1 MLRAFLEPK
10 ALAVNAELCTSLCL
24 PDVILAAETGPHQLA
39 KACNYS
45 LEGTTPTRCWS
56 LRICLT
62 GAGWG
67 GLVIALFLWEQ
78 KNALIE
84 GKQLLATSYCSQR
97 HVEELDDMVFEVEPS
112 ESHYDERE
120 SVHKCPLCN
129 TEIKSIRF
137 VRPDATMAGLIQ

>member
-67 GLVIALFLWEQ
+67 GLVIALFPWEQ

-84 GKQLLATSYCSQR
+84 GKQLLATSYYSQWR
-97 HVEELDDMVFEVEPS
+97 SWMIWCL
-112 ESHYDERE
+112 
-120 SVHKCPLCN
+120 
-129 TEIKSIRF
+129 KSSLLRAIMTKENLLINALYVVQKSRAFDLF
-137 VRPDATMAGLIQ
+137 VRMLLWQG